1 MQNRKHRRATRGTHV
16 FIETPEE
23 EARRLNRQEAEIEW
37 ALTDPKGDVHEE
49 FAADPSILS

>member
-49 FAADPSILS
+49 FAADPSILT